1 VPSASNSGGSTPRTS
16 SEEGGSSADTAL
28 PQPQPQ
34 SLPAPELS
42 VTPLVDCMCK
52 PMPIPQASRQANN
65 PATQPSQAAATG
77 TATQWSP
84 SYIRLDNGSVH
95 FRFMLRR
102 AEAAE
107 WGLDVTPVDNMVE
120 CGIEQA
126 LVVDEVIQG
135 GAIDA
140 WNRQVMDGPKAD
152 RAVQVGDFILSINSK
167 RECQAMLDESNAKL
181 LLEIEVLR
189 QSPQAES
196 QQ

>member
-1 VPSASNSGGSTPRTS
+1 
-16 SEEGGSSADTAL
+16 
-28 PQPQPQ
+28 
-34 SLPAPELS
+34 
-42 VTPLVDCMCK
+42 
-52 PMPIPQASRQANN
+52 
-65 PATQPSQAAATG
+65 
-77 TATQWSP
+77 
-84 SYIRLDNGSVH
+84 
-95 FRFMLRR
+95 MLRR
-102 AEAAE
+102 AEVAE

-167 RECQAMLDESNAKL
+167 RECQAMLEETNAKL

-189 QSPQAES
+189 ESPQA
-196 QQ
+196 